1 MIYVGID
8 VAKDKHDCFIT
19 NSDGEILFKAFSIAN
34 NLDGFNELYQKIA
47 SIMDDV
53 TKVKVGLEVIE
64 HYSYHLLRYLINK
77 GSTIYVINALHINL
91 DNCMVLTHI

>member
-1 MIYVGID
+1 
-8 VAKDKHDCFIT
+8 
-19 NSDGEILFKAFSIAN
+19 
-34 NLDGFNELYQKIA
+34 
-47 SIMDDV
+47 MDDV

-64 HYSYHLLRYLINK
+64 HYHLLSYLINK

>member
-1 MIYVGID
+1 
-8 VAKDKHDCFIT
+8 
-19 NSDGEILFKAFSIAN
+19 
-34 NLDGFNELYQKIA
+34 
-47 SIMDDV
+47 MDDV

-64 HYSYHLLRYLINK
+64 HYSYHLLSYLINK